1 MNRKS
6 RLVLLVLL
14 ALSLSGCG
22 GGDRKDLED
31 LTIVLIVGI
40 DLDENNN
47 VIFYESSPVFS
58 KEAKDKEEQYGV
70 KAMTFRE
77 AREKFD
83 TKVTALTVGGEIE
96 LVLLGKKLL
105 ASDDWFR
112 LLDIFYREEKSTVS
126 ARVVAVDGPV
136 KDIIYEKAEN
146 KPRLPLHLTKLIDT
160 SYRRNLT
167 VKTTLQE
174 LRRQVTDKGLTPSIS
189 EIKKGK
195 GLELKGTA
203 LLDERGKYAL
213 PLGIEENALF
223 HILMGRRV
231 GEMTIT
237 ISIPDAERSTGKI
250 ETNKLSFMAERIST
264 NTRSSYEKGRFH
276 FDLNASL
283 GVNMVE
289 RLFADDP
296 SIDLERI
303 IAEQLRMKL
312 KALIAKFQAHR
323 IDPLGLGM
331 YARAFHYK
339 EWKQVQE
346 HWGEELAKSDI
357 NVSVKVEIKK
367 KGAVK

>member
-1 MNRKS
+1 MNRK
-6 RLVLLVLL
+6 RLLILLVFL
-14 ALSLSGCG
+14 AMSLSGCG

-31 LTIVLIVGI
+31 LTIVLIAGI
-40 DLDENNN
+40 DLDEDNN

-70 KAMTFRE
+70 KARTSRE
-77 AREKFD
+77 ARERFD

-96 LVLLGKKLL
+96 LVLLGKRLL

-112 LLDIFYREEKSTVS
+112 LLDLFYREEKSTVS

-136 KDIIYEKAEN
+136 KDIINEKAEN

-189 EIKKGK
+189 MIKKEK
-195 GLELKGTA
+195 ELELKGTA
-203 LLDERGKYAL
+203 LLDEQEKYTI
-213 PLGIEENALF
+213 PLDIEENALF
-223 HILMGRRV
+223 HILMGRRP

-237 ISIPDAERSTGKI
+237 ISIPDAERSAGKI
-250 ETNKLSFMAERIST
+250 ETNKLSFMVERIT
-264 NTRSSYEKGRFH
+264 TKTKSSYGQGRFH
-276 FDLNASL
+276 FDMNVSL

-289 RLFADDP
+289 RLFAEDQ
-296 SIDLERI
+296 SMDLERI
-303 IAEQLRMKL
+303 VTEQMRVKL
-312 KALIAKFQAHR
+312 EALIAKFQANR

-331 YARAFHYK
+331 YARAFQYK
-339 EWKQVQE
+339 EWKEVQDR
-346 HWGEELAKSDI
+346 WGEELAKSDI